1 MGMAMGAASMFFPPL
16 GLASAAMGNLLG
28 NAMGKAVGGAIAQMV
43 QNMGMPNT
51 TGNLIKQIVGDV
63 IGKLQQQVGQ
73 QVQDQVGQKFEN
85 ALKDFQQ
92 QFMRDLMQEVEKL
105 IGKKGGNQPAQGG
118 GKGGAAAGGVQTIDQ
133 IASEQGVSWFVAVAI
148 ALGKAADKQMGK
160 VKDLADKMNDAV
172 AKVDVNGSDKQMQKD
187 GMEFQ
192 KIGAQMNA
200 ESKVLEVITSTMN
213 NTVKSVG
220 DALTAAAKRQ

>member
-28 NAMGKAVGGAIAQMV
+28 NAMGKAVSGAIAQMV

-105 IGKKGGNQPAQGG
+105 VGKKT
-118 GKGGAAAGGVQTIDQ
+118 GGAASGSTGAGAAGGTATGTDGG
-133 IASEQGVSWFVAVAI
+133 ESWFVAIAV
-148 ALGKAADKQMGK
+148 ALGRAADKQMVK
-160 VKDLADKMNDAV
+160 VKELATELNGAVKASEGQTGDKL
-172 AKVDVNGSDKQMQKD
+172 QQQ
-187 GMEFQ
+187 GMKFQ
-192 KIGAQMNA
+192 EISGKINA
-200 ESKVLEVITSTMN
+200 ESKILEVMTSTMN
-213 NTVKSVG
+213 NLTKSVG
-220 DALTAAAKRQ
+220 DALVSAAKRQ